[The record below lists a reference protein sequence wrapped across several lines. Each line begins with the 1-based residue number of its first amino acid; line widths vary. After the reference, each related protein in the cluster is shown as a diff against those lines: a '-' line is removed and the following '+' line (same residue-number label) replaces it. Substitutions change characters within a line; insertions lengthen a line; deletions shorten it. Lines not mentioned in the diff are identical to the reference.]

1 MRSIPMKR
9 IVVAG
14 ALAVAACGF
23 LLATVVPS
31 SFSAPTAS
39 ILAGEAT
46 ISPLAMMTRAP
57 RDLPVEQ
64 YDSH

>member
-1 MRSIPMKR
+1 MKTV
-9 IVVAG
+9 VVAG
-14 ALAVAACGF
+14 TLAVAACGL
-23 LLATVVPS
+23 LLASVVPP

-39 ILAGEAT
+39 VPASEAT
-46 ISPLAMMTRAP
+46 ISPLAMMMRAQ

>member
-1 MRSIPMKR
+1 MRSIPIKR

-14 ALAVAACGF
+14 TLTVAACGL
-23 LLATVVPS
+23 LLANVVPS
-31 SFSAPTAS
+31 SFSASTAS
-39 ILAGEAT
+39 VLAGEVA

-57 RDLPVEQ
+57 RDLPVEH